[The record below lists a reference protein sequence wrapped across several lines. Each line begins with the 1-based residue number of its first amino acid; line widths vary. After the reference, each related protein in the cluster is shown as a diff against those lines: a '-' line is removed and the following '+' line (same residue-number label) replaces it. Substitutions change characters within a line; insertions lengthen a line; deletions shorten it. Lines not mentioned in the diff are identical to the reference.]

1 MSNGPESITELRTT
15 TPLFMAY
22 EETYTKLEGLMPEFH
37 RSEQYFTFL
46 LGKRTVESGEGMKM
60 QAR

>member
-1 MSNGPESITELRTT
+1 
-15 TPLFMAY
+15 MAY